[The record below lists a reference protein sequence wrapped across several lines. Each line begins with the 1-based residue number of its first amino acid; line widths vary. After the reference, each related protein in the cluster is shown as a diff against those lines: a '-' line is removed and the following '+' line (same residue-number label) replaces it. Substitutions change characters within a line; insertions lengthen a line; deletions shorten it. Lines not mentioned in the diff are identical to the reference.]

1 MNKTPWLMNSVRSTS
16 VVEIAY
22 LMSFHFCFHVFPEYS
37 ALISVVSQGAGW
49 GLPTAIPC
57 EDTSVASVQNQA
69 FYLDA
74 EQKPLEDRYTV
85 IVNEG
90 IKLYIVMDGHD
101 SARAA
106 DFALKCLPDYLLAS
120 DLQGMWCHGCNFL
133 TAFVGLTNRGSRVC
147 QEIFSPP

>member
-1 MNKTPWLMNSVRSTS
+1 MNSARSTS
-16 VVEIAY
+16 VVETAY
-22 LMSFHFCFHVFPEYS
+22 LMSFHFCSHVFPEYS

-49 GLPTAIPC
+49 GLPTSISC
-57 EDTSVASVQNQA
+57 EHTSVASVRNQA

-85 IVNEG
+85 IVNG
-90 IKLYIVMDGHD
+90 DIKLYIVMDGHD

-120 DLQGMWCHGCNFL
+120 DLQGVCCHGRNFL
-133 TAFVGLTNRGSRVC
+133 TAFMGSTNRSSRIC